1 MRDLGDLLTS
11 FEQSTYRENVLEQ
24 LFCGELLQAAWVL
37 GYPPLEIDR
46 PFVDFQGYDLVAS
59 CAAITRHVQL
69 KATRGQVIVH
79 QALAEK
85 PSGCVINLR
94 PSVEGAPPRIGFT
107 FDFFGE
113 APGEQLDISGLKR
126 AKKSINTRQSD
137 GTFAKGERLH
147 HVAVPRS
154 AFHGHGLSTDDLL
167 LQLFGDLSALGPT
180 TS

>member
-1 MRDLGDLLTS
+1 MRDLGELLTS

-24 LFCGELLQAAWVL
+24 LFCGEVLQAAWAL

-46 PFVDFQGYDLVAS
+46 PFVDFQGYDLVVS
-59 CAAITRHVQL
+59 CAAVTRHVQL
-69 KATRGQVIVH
+69 KATRGQVVVH
-79 QALAEK
+79 QMLAEK

-94 PSVEGAPPRIGFT
+94 PTVAGAPARIGFA

-126 AKKSINTRQSD
+126 AKKSINTRQPD
-137 GTFAKGERLH
+137 GTFAKDERIH

-154 AFHGHGLSTDDLL
+154 AFNGRGLSTDGLL
-167 LQLFGDLSALGPT
+167 LQLFGELSELSPAN
-180 TS
+180 

>member
-1 MRDLGDLLTS
+1 VHDLGDLLTS

-46 PFVDFQGYDLVAS
+46 PFVDFQGYDLVVS
-59 CAAITRHVQL
+59 CAAFTRHVQL
-69 KATRGQVIVH
+69 KATRGQVVVH
-79 QALAEK
+79 QALAQK

-94 PSVEGAPPRIGFT
+94 PTIQGAPPRIGFT

-113 APGEQLDISGLKR
+113 VPGEQLDISGLKR
-126 AKKSINTRQSD
+126 AKKSINTRRPD
-137 GTFAKGERLH
+137 GTFGKDERIH

-154 AFHGHGLSTDDLL
+154 AFNGRGLSTDDLL
-167 LQLFGDLSALGPT
+167 LKLFGKLPELSSDG
-180 TS
+180 